1 MRIYVCKLY
10 KTIRLVNIMNPTIS
24 DISHDEEL
32 LKFTLSGVNVSLANA
47 LRRTILND
55 IPVLAFFTET
65 YEDNQCTVHANTSRL
80 HNEILKH
87 RLSCIPIH
95 MVELDVLPDNY
106 VLEVDVTNDTDTM
119 RIVTTEDFRI
129 RNKSNDNYLTKNE
142 LMKIFPPCPK
152 TNMYIDFARLRP
164 KIGNTIPGEKLKLT
178 AEFSVRTAGE
188 NNMFNV
194 VSTCSYGNTIDL
206 VKAKEVW
213 EEHENR
219 IRADGST
226 ADELDIQKRNF
237 YLLDAHRQFKTDSFD
252 FAIQS
257 VGVYENKDIVK
268 KGCEALQKKAI
279 DLIQM
284 IDNDM
289 VLIKTSETSM
299 DFCYDIV
306 LENEDYTIGKV
317 LEYILYEKHFVE
329 QKLLTFCGF
338 KKMHPHDSDSI
349 IRVAYDKVADKRMV
363 AQNLREVCVMAN
375 DVFVAIH
382 KLF

>member
-1 MRIYVCKLY
+1 MD
-10 KTIRLVNIMNPTIS
+10 PSIS

-32 LKFTLSGVNVSLANA
+32 FKFTLSGINVSLANA

-55 IPVLAFFTET
+55 IPTLAFYTET
-65 YEDNQCTVHANTSRL
+65 YDDNQCTIHANTSRL

-95 MVELDVLPDNY
+95 MVELDILPENY
-106 VLEVDVTNDTDTM
+106 VLEVDVTNDTDAM

-129 RNKSNDNYLTKNE
+129 RNKSNDNYLTQKE
-142 LMKIFPPCPK
+142 LIKIFPPGLK
-152 TNMYIDFARLRP
+152 SNMFIDFARLRP

-194 VSTCSYGNTIDL
+194 VSTCSYGNTVDL
-206 VKAKEVW
+206 VKAKTVW
-213 EEHENR
+213 DEHENR
-219 IRADGST
+219 IRAEGST

-237 YLLDAHRQFKTDSFD
+237 YTLDAHRHFKTDSFD

-268 KGCEALQKKAI
+268 KGCEALQKKAM
-279 DLIQM
+279 DLIHM
-284 IDNDM
+284 IDSDM

-299 DFCYDIV
+299 DFCYDII

-317 LEYILYEKHFVE
+317 LEYILYEKFFVGT
-329 QKLLTFCGF
+329 KLLSFCGF
-338 KKMHPHDSDSI
+338 KKMHPHDDNSI

-382 KLF
+382 KMF